1 MTIEEKLEKYKDKHL
16 SFVETYSDCIP
27 IEEIEGEII
36 ENASYSGYCVTT
48 KNGTKYFTDAG
59 IRGRCIGTF
68 YIHNGVPEDII
79 GAPSYELEDYF
90 CKLVINMPEIKNL
103 NLSSYSIKAFI
114 RKQWYDYQI
123 NRIKNKL
130 I

>member
-16 SFVETYSDCIP
+16 SFVEAYSDCIP

-36 ENASYSGYCVTT
+36 ENDSYSGYCVTT
-48 KNGTKYFTDAG
+48 QNGTKYFTDAG

-79 GAPSYELEDYF
+79 GAPSSELEDYF
-90 CKLVINMPEIKNL
+90 VSLLQICPKLKI
-103 NLSSYSIKAFI
+103 
-114 RKQWYDYQI
+114 
-123 NRIKNKL
+123 
-130 I
+130 